1 MDQTDLRLCLRL
13 LANSRTPVRELGDKL
28 GLSVAAVHG
37 RIQALRDAGIIKAF
51 TARIGLPKLQSTT
64 VLTWGTSRVASHEE
78 LVARL
83 KQDDRVYWLAFA
95 GAGIVYVGAY
105 LRTTAELDGCVSFIT
120 KQAELADPVIGLMPM
135 GTGLPDRPV
144 LDRADARILRA
155 LHRDA
160 RRSVADVA
168 QEIGLSAKTVGR
180 RLGRMTADGSAEL
193 SMEWYPDAA
202 NDIICMWQLELTPT
216 ADRDEA
222 TVLLMNKYAGNL
234 LFAWPMSNLPR
245 LLLVATWTGSMKG
258 LKDLQTRF
266 GQEKPFVRVVPNVL
280 YTGYM
285 FDTWRDALLM
295 KWAGASER
303 GR

>member
-1 MDQTDLRLCLRL
+1 MDQTDLRLCLLL

-51 TARIGLPKLQSTT
+51 TARIGLFKLQSTT
-64 VLTWGTSRVASHEE
+64 VLTWGTSRVPSHEE
-78 LVARL
+78 LVTRM
-83 KQDDRVYWLAFA
+83 KEDDRVYWLAFA

-120 KQAELADPVIGLMPM
+120 KQAELADPVVGLIPM
-135 GTGLPDRPV
+135 GSGLPDEPI

-160 RRSVADVA
+160 RKSIADVA

-180 RLGRMTADGSAEL
+180 RLARMTEDGSAEL

-202 NDIICMWQLELTPT
+202 NDIICMWQLELAPT
-216 ADRDEA
+216 ANRDEA
-222 TVLLMNKYAGNL
+222 AVLLMNKYAGNL

-245 LLLVATWTGSMKG
+245 LLLVATWTGSMKD

-295 KWAGASER
+295 RWAGPGER